1 MRILCD
7 LFQKAEADGAIPN
20 SFQEAGIPLTTKPNR
35 HWGKKKK
42 LQTNVSHERRCKKFQ
57 QILVNRIHQCTKI
70 TRHDQVGFVPGIQGW
85 FNTEIS

>member
-35 HWGKKKK
+35 HWGEKK
-42 LQTNVSHERRCKKFQ
+42 TA
-57 QILVNRIHQCTKI
+57 
-70 TRHDQVGFVPGIQGW
+70 DQRL
-85 FNTEIS
+85 S